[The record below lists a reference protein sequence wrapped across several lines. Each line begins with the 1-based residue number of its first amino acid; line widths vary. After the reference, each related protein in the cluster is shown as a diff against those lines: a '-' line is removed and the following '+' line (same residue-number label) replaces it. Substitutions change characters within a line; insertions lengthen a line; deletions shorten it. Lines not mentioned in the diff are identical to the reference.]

1 MDLGLSSTLRTA
13 PALCLLLGLGACTS
27 VAPPAP
33 APGEELLG
41 LSAHHE
47 LLRFRAGAPQHIL
60 ERRSI
65 NGLAP
70 GDQLVGLD
78 YRVAR
83 GVLFALARQRAA
95 VHAGCLPAVQ
105 HTNAVG
111 SPTRRSPRLHGPGLG
126 FDFNPAADRIRVVTD
141 AGAEP
146 APAPRH
152 RRAGRRRPHP
162 ARRAAR
168 PRAALRLG
176 RRMHAGRAPHLVA
189 AGYTYHQRDD
199 KLTTNYA
206 IDAALGTLV
215 LQGSREGAQPVVSP
229 NTGQLRTVGPLGLGP
244 LVDASFDIS
253 DVQQRRA
260 AGGAHQPPG
269 THGAVP
275 RGPGHRPRPSALGVV
290 GDGAPLRGLAIV
302 P

>member
-65 NGLAP
+65 NGLTP

-83 GVLFALARQRAA
+83 GVLFALAQSGRLYTLDAA
-95 VHAGCLPAVQ
+95 TGAA
-105 HTNAVG
+105 NAVG
-111 SPTRRSPRLHGPGLG
+111 APDASPRLRGQAWG
-126 FDFNPAADRIRVVTD
+126 FDFNPAADRIRVVSDQGHNLRLHPDTGQQVDGD
-141 AGAEP
+141 ATQPGVQP
-146 APAPRH
+146 DP
-152 RRAGRRRPHP
+152 
-162 ARRAAR
+162 
-168 PRAALRLG
+168 ALRYAWG
-176 RRMHAGRAPHLVA
+176 DMHAGRTPHIVA
-189 AGYTYHQRDD
+189 AGYTYNQRDD

-215 LQGSREGAQPVVSP
+215 LQGSREGTQPMVSP
-229 NTGQLRTVGPLGLGP
+229 NTGQLRTVGSLGLGP
-244 LVDASFDIS
+244 LDDASFDIA
-253 DVQQRRA
+253 DVNNTALLA
-260 AGGAHQPPG
+260 ARTGAHAPTVLYRVDLDTG
-269 THGAVP
+269 RA
-275 RGPGHRPRPSALGVV
+275 RALGVV

>member
-83 GVLFALARQRAA
+83 GVLFALAQSGRLYTLDAA
-95 VHAGCLPAVQ
+95 TGAA
-105 HTNAVG
+105 NAVG
-111 SPTRRSPRLHGPGLG
+111 APDASPRLRGQAWG
-126 FDFNPAADRIRVVTD
+126 FDFNPAASCRF
-141 AGAEP
+141 P
-146 APAPRH
+146 AP
-152 RRAGRRRPHP
+152 
-162 ARRAAR
+162 
-168 PRAALRLG
+168 
-176 RRMHAGRAPHLVA
+176 
-189 AGYTYHQRDD
+189 
-199 KLTTNYA
+199 
-206 IDAALGTLV
+206 
-215 LQGSREGAQPVVSP
+215 
-229 NTGQLRTVGPLGLGP
+229 
-244 LVDASFDIS
+244 F
-253 DVQQRRA
+253 
-260 AGGAHQPPG
+260 PG
-269 THGAVP
+269 ENP
-275 RGPGHRPRPSALGVV
+275 EKRS
-290 GDGAPLRGLAIV
+290 
-302 P
+302 